1 MRSHT
6 TELVAATTNLIAKGT
21 DTGVKIRMDAPWM
34 GFMRTIA
41 GQIIGTGAILT
52 VVFIV
57 IAAIVWGGAKAF
69 GAGHAQ
75 NIGVMGVIIGII
87 VCVLLG
93 SAASM
98 VMYFTG
104 FNLFA

>member
-1 MRSHT
+1 MHSHT

-34 GFMRTIA
+34 GFMRTIT

-52 VVFIV
+52 VAFIV
-57 IAAIVWGGAKAF
+57 IAAIVWGASKAF
-69 GAGHAQ
+69 GAGRGQ
-75 NIGVMGVIIGII
+75 NLGVMGVLVGIG